1 MTFILHT
8 HDMHR
13 ENAGN
18 LLRLI
23 SNDFNSRKFPE
34 LVAPF
39 KARSQSVPATERRG
53 RWRAATNAFVFLRR
67 LSRGTFGSGQPTNEE
82 GQQSSSPS
90 GEYFIHT

>member
-1 MTFILHT
+1 
-8 HDMHR
+8 MHR

-39 KARSQSVPATERRG
+39 KARSQSVPATERG

-90 GEYFIHT
+90 GE